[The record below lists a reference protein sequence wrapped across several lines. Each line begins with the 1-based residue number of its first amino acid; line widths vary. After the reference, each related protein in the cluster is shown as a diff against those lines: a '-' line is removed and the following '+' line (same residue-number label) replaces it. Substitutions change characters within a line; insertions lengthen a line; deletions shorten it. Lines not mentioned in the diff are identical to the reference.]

1 MRLRRRVLGVV
12 LVLATAVVAAAVE
25 TSGFRVGA
33 ASATV
38 NPLPGT
44 FMAGYD
50 QDRRSTGVHDD
61 LFAKAVVFDDGTI
74 RLALVVVDCIGLQ
87 YDTVGAIRAA
97 AAAQVPGL
105 EAARVVVQSTHTH
118 CGPDVIGVYGKDYT
132 RTGRNAAYM
141 AGLVET
147 AARQVAKAAERLTP
161 AQVVYAETA
170 CVGWAVNDS
179 EADVLDNSV
188 TVLQCLDAQGRSVV
202 TLTNFPCHPTVLDG
216 DTNLVSADWVGA
228 FYRAMGAALPGEHL
242 YLQGAIGC
250 WIQPVTPERTFAL
263 AERYGRDLA
272 GKTLAALKTP
282 QPLAATALRAAR
294 HVFGMPLAEDTI
306 FHMFGEAGLVPRSFG
321 DTVQTEVAW
330 FAIGPAQFAT
340 HPAETA
346 PVFARETR
354 ALMDTGPKFILGLGL
369 DELGYICPTTY
380 FDRPEDFHAAQYLT
394 KMSPGSEAGAALLGA
409 LEKIIP

>member
-12 LVLATAVVAAAVE
+12 LVLAAAVVAAAAE

-50 QDRRSTGVHDD
+50 HDRRSTGVHDD
-61 LFAKAVVFDDGTI
+61 LFAKAVVFDDGAV

-97 AAAQVPGL
+97 AAAQVAGL

-132 RTGRNAAYM
+132 RTGR
-141 AGLVET
+141 
-147 AARQVAKAAERLTP
+147 KAAERLTP
-161 AQVVYAETA
+161 AQVTYAETA

-346 PVFARETR
+346 PMFARETR

-369 DELGYICPTTY
+369 DELGFFFY
-380 FDRPEDFHAAQYLT
+380 FIFFFWPEDFHAAPYLT
-394 KMSPGSEAGAALLGA
+394 KMSPGRAAGAALLEA